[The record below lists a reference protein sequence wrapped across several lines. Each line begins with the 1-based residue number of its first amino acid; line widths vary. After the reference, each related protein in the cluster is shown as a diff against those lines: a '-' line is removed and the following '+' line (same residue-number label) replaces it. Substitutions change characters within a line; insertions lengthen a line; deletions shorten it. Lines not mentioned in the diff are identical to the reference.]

1 MKFSNH
7 TLLVVFEKDSSQ
19 AKSNFPKPSDVELL
33 LGVDRNPVCQ
43 IYVLQDLYGC
53 VHGTIANRDFRG
65 DLVTSSSFKKTKP
78 IPFIQVPCSSNYLSD
93 DRKTI
98 VINNDGLFNVLFNGS
113 VVRHN
118 VLERCAIL
126 MTEMMKRGLE
136 DFFNFDNKKRSS
148 TKNGGGHGSNMG
160 NSNVEAVQCIT
171 KHVVTSKYSGCFQ
184 REVMINK
191 KSIPVLS
198 LGWTT
203 TDCTKYSSNYS
214 TIAGS
219 IKPFIF
225 DQGLPSTIK
234 KHIITLVEFV
244 LLNLPKDDIF
254 DLSKIKDPEDVAE
267 RKRML
272 LQFKRHLGGDDVDPD
287 ITHFRAEGIT
297 FLIPASLGFHRDTL
311 NDIIPGMKTVVSVNA
326 TIPINSST
334 IRSGEQSKLSTWLRV
349 NGYTKSFPFS
359 MILYTRNVVGS
370 FCQKHAMHVNFSNK
384 DILRKCIAWGVRD
397 RVSSVV
403 DYRSSVFYDPN
414 FRSIFEKYS
423 KVFKNGRF
431 KGKIFVTPARYTKMV
446 RDVSMKSIFLF
457 QYINSQM

>member
-1 MKFSNH
+1 MV
-7 TLLVVFEKDSSQ
+7 LEKDSSE
-19 AKSNFPKPSDVELL
+19 AKSNFPKPSDVENL

-43 IYVLQDLYGC
+43 IYVLQDLYGS
-53 VHGTIANRDFRG
+53 VHGTIPNHAFSNE
-65 DLVTSSSFKKTKP
+65 LVQSPHFNHTNP
-78 IPFIQVPCSSNYLSD
+78 IPYVKVPCTSNYISD

-98 VINNDGLFNVLFNGS
+98 VINNNDVFRYLFPGQELRRNVLD
-113 VVRHN
+113 
-118 VLERCAIL
+118 RCVYL
-126 MTEMMKRGLE
+126 MTELMKLGLE
-136 DFFNFDNKKRSS
+136 DYFNFDNKKRSS
-148 TKNGGGHGSNMG
+148 TKNGGGHASDMT
-160 NSNVEAVQCIT
+160 NSNQQQVECIT
-171 KHVVTSKYSGCFQ
+171 KHVITSKYTGCLQ
-184 REVMINK
+184 REVLINK

-214 TIAGS
+214 TIGGS

-225 DQGLPSTIK
+225 DQGLPLNIK

-244 LLNLPKDDIF
+244 LSNLPNKDVF
-254 DLSKIKDPEDVAE
+254 DLSQIEEAEDVAE
-267 RKRML
+267 RRRML
-272 LQFKRHLGGDDVDPD
+272 LQLKRHLGGDDVNPD

-311 NDIIPGMKTVVSVNA
+311 NDVVPGMKTVVSLNA
-326 TIPINSST
+326 TIAINPST
-334 IRSGEQSKLSTWLRV
+334 LRSGETSKLSTWLRV

-370 FCQKHAMHVNFSNK
+370 YCNKHAMHVKFSNQ
-384 DILRKCIAWGVRD
+384 DRLRKCIAWGLRD
-397 RVSSVV
+397 RVQTVV

-414 FRSIFEKYS
+414 FPSIFEKYS

-446 RDVSMKSIFLF
+446 SHVMMQLF
-457 QYINSQM
+457 VLCF